1 MADIDNIVKVEIDRN
16 PYVPYEVHMPYLAD
30 IEAIAT
36 KDVESYR
43 KPAYQHYNWCCEQ
56 LGLNEKKVKYP
67 DVKLDREAWNE
78 VQELMVK
85 ACIKYLQENNIEL
98 IETE

>member
-1 MADIDNIVKVEIDRN
+1 LSLLDNIIKVEIDRN
-16 PYVPYEVHMPYLAD
+16 PYIPYGVVQPNLSQ
-30 IEAIAT
+30 IKFIAT
-36 KDVESYR
+36 RNVDEYR
-43 KPAYQHYNWCCEQ
+43 YPPYQHYNWCCEQ
-56 LGLNEKKVKYP
+56 LGLNEKKVKQP
-67 DVKLDREAWNE
+67 DKILDREEWDE